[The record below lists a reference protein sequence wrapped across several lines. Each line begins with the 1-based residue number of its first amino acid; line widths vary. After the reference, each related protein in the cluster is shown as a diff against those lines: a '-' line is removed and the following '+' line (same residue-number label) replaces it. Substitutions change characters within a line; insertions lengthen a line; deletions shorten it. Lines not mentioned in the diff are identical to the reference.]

1 MLSAR
6 PRLGS
11 LCSELTPPPP
21 PPPSWNEQ
29 ARNKIR
35 NEVGG
40 REPADRDPPPPLP
53 PRAGPPEE
61 IHQQGWEHRG
71 CGPDAAGHGVWSR
84 CEGEPLGSPARGP
97 RAGCRS
103 VKIGC
108 LGVPGLGR
116 PSTAPPPCSAEAGQA
131 RGQRSTDRHPVCP
144 ALLRSPLRAGSAG
157 GFPGTGRTHARPR
170 GKETSLLVQTPPPSC
185 QTQALGAQAARLY
198 PNCSPPSQTRSP

>member
-1 MLSAR
+1 MGA
-6 PRLGS
+6 GS
-11 LCSELTPPPP
+11 PQTGTPL
-21 PPPSWNEQ
+21 
-29 ARNKIR
+29 
-35 NEVGG
+35 
-40 REPADRDPPPPLP
+40 LP

-61 IHQQGWEHRG
+61 IHQQGREHRG
-71 CGPDAAGHGVWSR
+71 CGPDAARHGVWSR

-103 VKIGC
+103 VKIGY
-108 LGVPGLGR
+108 LGVPGLRR
-116 PSTAPPPCSAEAGQA
+116 PSTEPPPCSAEAGQA

-157 GFPGTGRTHARPR
+157 GSPGTGRTHARPR

-198 PNCSPPSQTRSP
+198 PNRSPPQSDTEPLGKMSEARTGAASPLPSASTARLCWLCTVRAAV